1 MLKVGITCRYMY
13 QSALNMD
20 QHEPNTKEVLV
31 KAFGSLPKG
40 LPLGSLL
47 LGITRRIRRLSYL
60 FYRYSQVV
68 NFPCECDGKS
78 KKLE

>member
-31 KAFGSLPKG
+31 KAFGRFAVGDNEKNNTIVIFVFIFIPKW
-40 LPLGSLL
+40 
-47 LGITRRIRRLSYL
+47 
-60 FYRYSQVV
+60 
-68 NFPCECDGKS
+68 
-78 KKLE
+78 

>member
-31 KAFGSLPKG
+31 KAFEKPQSHP
-40 LPLGSLL
+40 
-47 LGITRRIRRLSYL
+47 
-60 FYRYSQVV
+60 
-68 NFPCECDGKS
+68 
-78 KKLE
+78 